1 MKFLATTLYTILI
14 IFLICV
20 AGVFMA
26 SIVPIPGHISIKIV
40 KSGSMEPSIHV
51 GSIVVIKPEN
61 RYQVGDVITFG
72 ADTQTQIP
80 TTHRIIAIG
89 AENGATMFTTKG
101 DANEDPDANRTPLSE
116 VQGKVQFTVP
126 YAGYVLDFAKKPMGF
141 TLMIAIP
148 AAIII
153 VDELMRIIN
162 EVRTMR
168 SGTPVKRRREDEEP
182 ADSPYVSIE
191 ELQEIDPPPSSHH
204 KSMDGVTP
212 RNRSI

>member
-1 MKFLATTLYTILI
+1 MKFLATTLYTLLI
-14 IFLICV
+14 IFLMCV

-51 GSIVVIKPEN
+51 GSIVLIKPED
-61 RYQVGDVITFG
+61 RYRVGDVITFG

-89 AENGATMFTTKG
+89 EENGATMFTTQG

-141 TLMIAIP
+141 TLMIAVP

-153 VDELMRIIN
+153 VDELMRIFN

-168 SGTPVKRRREDEEP
+168 GAPAKRRREDEEQ
-182 ADSPYVSIE
+182 ANSPYVSLE
-191 ELQEIDPPPSSHH
+191 ELQEIEPPQPSPH
-204 KSMDGVTP
+204 KNVDGVTP
-212 RNRSI
+212 RNRNI